1 MNKQDKTS
9 EEELSKMEIRTDK
22 EFKASIIQMI
32 NELRRRMNEHSKKFN
47 KVLQDIKRTRDEE

>member
-22 EFKASIIQMI
+22 EFKAIIIQMI